1 MLNVNIRAKV
11 KHCTGQIVIRN
22 QQLVFIFEPVK
33 KYLLFTGLI
42 LLSLSQAAKAQFET
56 SRDSVVQLYGV
67 VMTADSLVG
76 IPAVSIVV
84 KGQNRGTVTNNQ
96 GVFSIV
102 VLKGDEVEFT
112 HVTYK
117 PKKVSIPRN
126 IEGNQYS
133 IVQLMVID
141 TVYLP
146 ATIIKPRP
154 TPEQFAR
161 DFVNNKVPDDD
172 IEIARQNTSAAKRRI
187 LLRTVPGDGGEATR
201 IQMNKVAN
209 RAVYQGQTPPMNI
222 FNPAAWGE
230 FIQAWKRGDFKNKN

>member
-1 MLNVNIRAKV
+1 VRKI
-11 KHCTGQIVIRN
+11 
-22 QQLVFIFEPVK
+22 
-33 KYLLFTGLI
+33 LLYTGLI
-42 LLSLSQAAKAQFET
+42 LLFIVPQTVKAQFET

-67 VMTADSLVG
+67 IMTADSLVG
-76 IPAVSIVV
+76 IPGVSVMV
-84 KGQNRGTVTNNQ
+84 KGQNRGTVSNSQ

-117 PKKVSIPRN
+117 PKTITVPRN
-126 IEGNQYS
+126 IPGNQYS
-133 IVQLMVID
+133 VVQLMVID

-146 ATIIKPRP
+146 ATIIRPRP

-187 LLRTVPGDGGEATR
+187 LLQTTPADGGEVSRA
-201 IQMNKVAN
+201 QFNKVAS
-209 RAVYQGQTPPMNI
+209 RAVYNGQMPPQNI
-222 FNPAAWGE
+222 FNPAAWAE
-230 FIQAWKRGDFKNKN
+230 FIQAWKRGDFKNK